1 MTLTQDT
8 PPLENGNR
16 PTRMEFERRYHTMPD
31 VKKANLTERTVYIA
45 PPVRYKGHGEPHSNI
60 MASLGFYTA

>member
-16 PTRMEFERRYHTMPD
+16 LTPMEFKRRYHTMPD
-31 VKKANLTERTVYIA
+31 VKRADLIERIVYIA
-45 PPVRYKGHGEPHSNI
+45 LPVRQCQMSKEPI
-60 MASLGFYTA
+60 

>member
-16 PTRMEFERRYHTMPD
+16 LTRMEFERRYHTMPD
-31 VKKANLTERTVYIA
+31 VKKANLIERILYIA
-45 PPVRYKGHGEPHSNI
+45 TPVRQCQMSKEPI
-60 MASLGFYTA
+60 